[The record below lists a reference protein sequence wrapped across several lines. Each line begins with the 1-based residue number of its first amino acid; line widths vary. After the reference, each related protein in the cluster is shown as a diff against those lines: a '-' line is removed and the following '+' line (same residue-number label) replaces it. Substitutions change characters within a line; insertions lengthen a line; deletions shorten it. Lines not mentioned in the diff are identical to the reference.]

1 MILFTTFLHEFLNKI
16 QMHLLSRG
24 YEGVSIILCLLSCN
38 SDHQMLEGRSITDDD
53 KLLSHYFIISAT
65 EYI

>member
-1 MILFTTFLHEFLNKI
+1 
-16 QMHLLSRG
+16 MHLLSRG